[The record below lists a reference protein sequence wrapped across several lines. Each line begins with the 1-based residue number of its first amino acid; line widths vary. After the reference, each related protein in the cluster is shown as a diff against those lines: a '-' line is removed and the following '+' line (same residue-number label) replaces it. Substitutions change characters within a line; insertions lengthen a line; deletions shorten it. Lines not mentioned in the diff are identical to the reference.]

1 MLSLCAQQ
9 RVPRVNWTKTA
20 RFLAVLG
27 MSVPFSPFAPSRLR
41 AFAPLRENL
50 PLYVRSVTRRKASA

>member
-27 MSVPFSPFAPSRLR
+27 MTVAFSP
-41 AFAPLRENL
+41 FAPLRENL
-50 PLYVRSVTRRKASA
+50 PLYVRSVTRRNASA